1 VRDQRPERELQAR
14 IAPPVAF
21 DVLIGT
27 AFFSEEFALSRVID
41 FQVFQVREIT
51 WGHGVS

>member
-1 VRDQRPERELQAR
+1 MSSSERHFVGED
-14 IAPPVAF
+14 F
-21 DVLIGT
+21 VLG
-27 AFFSEEFALSRVID
+27 RVTD